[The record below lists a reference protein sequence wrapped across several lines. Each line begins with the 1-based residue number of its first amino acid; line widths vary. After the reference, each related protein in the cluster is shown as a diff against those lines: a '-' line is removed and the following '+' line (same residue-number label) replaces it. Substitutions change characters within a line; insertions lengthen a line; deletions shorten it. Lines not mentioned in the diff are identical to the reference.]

1 MKKVVDTS
9 EKPKVKRHR
18 PAINPDARE
27 NQMISLAID
36 QAEKMLLEGK
46 APSQI
51 VVHYLKLA
59 SSKERLEKE
68 KLENENKVLR
78 AKAEM
83 IESTKRSEE
92 FYAEALRAFKTYTGQ
107 GEADDEEL

>member
-9 EKPKVKRHR
+9 EKPKAKRHR

-27 NQMISLAID
+27 NQMIALAVD
-36 QAEKMLLEGK
+36 QAERLLREGR

-51 VVHYLKLA
+51 IVHYLKLA
-59 SSKERLEKE
+59 TSKERLEKE

-78 AKAEM
+78 AKAEA

-92 FYAEALRAFKTYTGQ
+92 FYAEALKAFKTYAGQ
-107 GEADDEEL
+107 GETDDEEL

>member
-1 MKKVVDTS
+1 MKKVINTS
-9 EKPKVKRHR
+9 EKPKRKRPR
-18 PAINPDARE
+18 PALNPDARE
-27 NQMISLAID
+27 DQMISLAID
-36 QAEKMLLEGK
+36 QAEKMLLEGN

-68 KLENENKVLR
+68 KLENENKVLK

-92 FYAEALRAFKTYTGQ
+92 FYEEALRAFKTYAGQ
-107 GEADDEEL
+107 GDSSDEEL

>member
-1 MKKVVDTS
+1 MKKVTETS
-9 EKPKVKRHR
+9 AKPKRKRMQ

-36 QAEKMLLEGK
+36 QAEKMLLEGN

-59 SSKERLEKE
+59 TSKERLEKE
-68 KLENENKVLR
+68 KLEQENELLR
-78 AKAEM
+78 AKTEA
-83 IESTKRSEE
+83 IASTKRSEE
-92 FYAEALRAFKTYTGQ
+92 FYAEALKAFKTYAGQ
-107 GEADDEEL
+107 GDNYDEEL